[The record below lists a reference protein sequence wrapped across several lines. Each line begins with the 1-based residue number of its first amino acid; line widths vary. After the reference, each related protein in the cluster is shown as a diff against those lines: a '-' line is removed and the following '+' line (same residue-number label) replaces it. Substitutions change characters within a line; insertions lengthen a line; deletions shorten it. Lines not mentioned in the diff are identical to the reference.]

1 MRKIYLFGQPG
12 CGGCQ
17 RLKDELSRRGMTFVY
32 VDARDPRNMT
42 WMRTNGIFLAY
53 YPALCVDGRLYEYAD
68 LIGESGEVL
77 DLGGI
82 LK

>member
-1 MRKIYLFGQPG
+1 MKKIYLFGQPG
-12 CGGCQ
+12 CEGCQ
-17 RLKDELSRRGMTFVY
+17 RLVAELSRRKVSFAY
-32 VDARDPRNMT
+32 KNAKDARDAT

-68 LIGESGEVL
+68 LFGESGEVL
-77 DLGGI
+77 DFGGI